1 MPSRDFIDVYFPY
14 CLEKQDNGSYVILN
28 RNYKPVG
35 FRTPDHVD
43 YRKLP
48 ILVKIKGLTRAK
60 AAKLSWKTDSDL
72 AKIYLYDDLTT
83 HPVRNKA
90 NMSLYL
96 AKLEMLATLK
106 LT

>member
-1 MPSRDFIDVYFPY
+1 MPSRHFIDVYYPY
-14 CLEKQDNGSYVILN
+14 CLERQKNGSYVILN

-35 FRTPDHVD
+35 FRTTSHVD
-43 YRKLP
+43 YLKLP
-48 ILVKIKGLTRAK
+48 ILVKLKGLTKAK
-60 AAKLSWKTDSDL
+60 AAKLSWNTDTDL
-72 AKIYLYDDLTT
+72 AKIYLYDDNTT
-83 HPVRNKA
+83 HPVRNKE

>member
-1 MPSRDFIDVYFPY
+1 MPSRDFIDVYLPY
-14 CLEKQDNGSYVILN
+14 CLERQNNGSYVILN

-35 FRTPDHVD
+35 FRTTDHVD
-43 YRKLP
+43 YLKLP
-48 ILVKIKGLTRAK
+48 ISVKLKGLTRAT

-72 AKIYLYDDLTT
+72 AKIFLYDDDTT
-83 HPVRNKA
+83 HPVRNKT

-96 AKLEMLATLK
+96 AKLEMLASLK